1 MSVHPGRQPD
11 PFSQCGKILRVL
23 IDGKPHT
30 SAEIHR
36 RCGPSRLNSR
46 IAELRKR
53 GWDIKSFHVEGERG
67 AAGYGYQLTVPQ
79 FQCDVDESAGLAEL
93 DTYSRK
99 VPA

>member
-1 MSVHPGRQPD
+1 MTLPARQPAR
-11 PFSQCGKILRVL
+11 FSQCSKILRVL
-23 IDGKPHT
+23 QDGKPHT

-36 RCGPSRLNSR
+36 LCGPSRLNSR

-53 GWDIKSFHVEGERG
+53 GWEIKSFHIEGERG
-67 AAGYGYQLTVPQ
+67 AAGYGYQLISPA
-79 FQCDVDESAGLAEL
+79 FHCDVDESAGLAEL